1 MMFDYSSTSQSWE
14 RQTIQ
19 TVLLEHLHEQRR
31 ARRWGIFFRLAT
43 LAIIIAFACNLYS
56 KDRSQATV
64 STREHTAV
72 VNIYGA
78 IAADEE
84 ANADTIRDALRSAF
98 QNKQAKGVVLR
109 INSPGG
115 SPVQARQVY
124 NEIRALRK
132 QYPNTKV
139 YAAIEDMGT
148 SAAYLIACAADQ
160 IFADETSLV
169 GSIGVKMESFGF
181 VDLMQKAGIERRAY
195 TAGKY
200 KTILDPFA
208 PMGEVE
214 KQHILEELKVTHEA
228 FIQNVREGR
237 GKRLQET
244 DLLFSG
250 LFWSGSRALKL
261 GLIDGFGDAD
271 FVAQTLVKAKD
282 LVDYTPD
289 INLIDKLTRRMGASI
304 GAAFSGMHL
313 SKQGLH

>member
-1 MMFDYSSTSQSWE
+1 MLDDSSTSQNWE

-19 TVLLEHLHEQRR
+19 NVLMEHLHEQRR
-31 ARRWGIFFRLAT
+31 ARRWGIFFKLVT
-43 LAIIIAFACNLYS
+43 LVIMIAVLGSVYA
-56 KDRSQATV
+56 KDRSQVAV
-64 STREHTAV
+64 STHEHTAV

-98 QNKQAKGVVLR
+98 QSKQAKGVVLR

-132 QYPNTKV
+132 QYPNTKI
-139 YAAIEDMGT
+139 YAVIEDMGT

-181 VDLMQKAGIERRAY
+181 VDLMQKAGVERRAY
-195 TAGKY
+195 TSGKY
-200 KTILDPFA
+200 KDILDPFA

-214 KQHILEELKVTHEA
+214 KQHILEELKVTHDA
-228 FIQNVREGR
+228 FIQNVRQGR
-237 GKRLQET
+237 GKRLQENE
-244 DLLFSG
+244 LLFSG

-289 INLIDKLTRRMGASI
+289 INLIDKLTRRMGASV
-304 GAAFSGMHL
+304 GAALSGMYL
-313 SKQGLH
+313 LKQGLH

>member
-1 MMFDYSSTSQSWE
+1 MLDDSSTSQSWE

-19 TVLLEHLHEQRR
+19 TVLLEHLNEQRR
-31 ARRWGIFFRLAT
+31 ARRWGIFFKLVT
-43 LAIIIAFACNLYS
+43 LVIIIAFACNLYF
-56 KDRSQATV
+56 KDRSQAAV

-84 ANADTIRDALRSAF
+84 ANAETIRDALRSAF

-148 SAAYLIACAADQ
+148 SAAYLIACAADK

-214 KQHILEELKVTHEA
+214 KQHILEELKVTHDA

-237 GKRLQET
+237 GKRLQENE
-244 DLLFSG
+244 LLFSG

-271 FVAQTLVKAKD
+271 FVAQTLVKAKE

-289 INLIDKLTRRMGASI
+289 INLIDKLTRRMGASL
-304 GAAFSGMHL
+304 GAALSGMHL
-313 SKQGLH
+313 LKQGLH

>member
-1 MMFDYSSTSQSWE
+1 MLDDSSTALRWE
-14 RQTIQ
+14 QETIQ
-19 TVLLEHLHEQRR
+19 TVLLEHLREQRQ
-31 ARRWGIFFRLAT
+31 ARRWGIFFK
-43 LAIIIAFACNLYS
+43 LAILVIMIALLGSVYA
-56 KDRSQATV
+56 KDRSQTAV

-84 ANADTIRDALRSAF
+84 ANADSIRDALRSAF

-124 NEIRALRK
+124 SEIRALRK

-148 SAAYLIACAADQ
+148 SAAYLIACAADH
-160 IFADETSLV
+160 IYADETSLV

-181 VDLMQKAGIERRAY
+181 VDLLQKAGIERRAY
-195 TAGKY
+195 IAGKY
-200 KTILDPFA
+200 KDILDPFL

-214 KQHILEELKVTHEA
+214 KQHILEELKLTHEA

-237 GKRLQET
+237 GKRLEET

-250 LFWSGSRALKL
+250 LFWSGTRALKL

-271 FVAQTLVKAKD
+271 YVAQTLVQAKE

-289 INLIDKLTRRMGASI
+289 INLIDKLTRRMGASL
-304 GAAFSGMHL
+304 GAALSGMHL
-313 SKQGLH
+313 LKQGLH